1 MDHANRDQTV
11 GVGVGK
17 AAKEDAIDNAEH
29 CGRRTNAQHQRYE
42 NRDRKDGVTAEAAE
56 GVADILKNG
65 FNIEAWPLLVRFF
78 LGALDSPKR
87 DDRLPPR
94 LLRCHSGSNICF
106 RLLFEVE
113 LRLLVYFMMRLGS

>member
-11 GVGVGK
+11 RMSVGK

-29 CGRRTNAQHQRYE
+29 RGRRTNTQHQRHE
-42 NRDRKDGVTAEAAE
+42 NRDRKDGVATEAAE

-65 FNIEAWPLLVRFF
+65 FDIETWPLLVRFF
-78 LGALDSPKR
+78 FGTLDSPKR
-87 DDRLPPR
+87 DDRLPAR
-94 LLRCHSGSNICF
+94 LLRRHSSGDICPG
-106 RLLFEVE
+106 LLFEVE